1 MSNYSPST
9 IAKTGELNPKCGLV
23 CRTATTLNTSM
34 FAATAVNI
42 YKVTGRIRI
51 VSLDIEAIT
60 AFSANA
66 SVPRWQ
72 FVSTTPAV
80 ALTDI
85 SAGSSTLSGLA
96 LAKTVVFQGTSL
108 DTALAISAVAGI
120 TPKPANTMDI
130 GWDGGLLHLAL
141 DSDVAQTGSTAT
153 SIITLCYLPM
163 SDGAA
168 AEALF

>member
-23 CRTATTLNTSM
+23 CRTATTLNTST
-34 FAATAVNI
+34 FTTTATNI
-42 YKVTGRIRI
+42 FKVTGRIRI
-51 VSLDIEAIT
+51 VSLDVEAIT

-72 FVSTTPAV
+72 ILGVTPVV
-80 ALTDI
+80 ALFDI
-85 SAGSSTLSGLA
+85 SAASSTLSGLA
-96 LAKTVVFQGTSL
+96 VGKRVTFPG
-108 DTALAISAVAGI
+108 TALTTAQVIDGVAGI
-120 TPKPANTMDI
+120 TVKAANLMDV
-130 GWDGGLLHLAL
+130 GWDGGVCYLAL
-141 DSDVAQTGSTAT
+141 DSDVVQTGTTAT
-153 SIITLCYLPM
+153 SVFTLCYLPQ